1 MKQIDLMFRTMVAEL
16 QQRTFDAQWSAD
28 FPPTGRF
35 VSVKVDS
42 RSYWYFDQPDGKG
55 GQKRRYVGP
64 ADDNEITARVEAFR
78 GEKDDYQNRR
88 KIVAALTREAGLIAP
103 DRFTGTV
110 VEALASAGL
119 FRLRGVLVGTV
130 AFQCYAAHLGI
141 RLPMAAILTG
151 DADLAQ
157 DYAISSEVED
167 SIPPI
172 VALLQSIDPSFR
184 AVPHVSG
191 SPRFNAFRNST
202 GYRIEFL
209 TTNRG
214 SEDYADQPA
223 QIPALGGVSA
233 EPLRYMDFLIRDP
246 VRTILL
252 HGAGVSVVVPDP
264 SRFAVHKLIV
274 AGRRQDDAG
283 GRAKK
288 EKDLRQAGMLFEA
301 LQETGASRDLAD
313 ALYEAWGRGP
323 SWRSAITTGVDAVQR
338 QYQAAVHRTF
348 GILPADEIEKS
359 RVLLPEN
366 KP

>member
-35 VSVKVDS
+35 VKVTVDN
-42 RSYWYFDQPDGKG
+42 RAYWYFDQPNGDG

-64 ADDNEITARVEAFR
+64 VDDAEITARVETFK

-88 KIVAALTREAGLIAP
+88 KMVAALTREAGLIAP
-103 DRFTGTV
+103 DRFTGAV
-110 VEALASAGL
+110 VEALAAAGL

-172 VALLQSIDPSFR
+172 VDLLQGVDPSFR
-184 AVPHVSG
+184 ALPHISG
-191 SPRFNAFRNST
+191 SPRSNAFRNSS
-202 GYRIEFL
+202 GYRVEFL

-214 SEDYADQPA
+214 AEEYSDQPA
-223 QIPALGGVSA
+223 QMPALGGASA
-233 EPLRYMDFLIRDP
+233 EPLRFMDFLLRDP

-252 HGAGVSVVVPDP
+252 HGPGVSVVVPDP

-274 AGRRQDDAG
+274 AGRRLDDTS

-288 EKDLRQAGMLFEA
+288 DKDLRQAGMLFEA
-301 LQETGASRDLAD
+301 LQETGGGADLGHV
-313 ALYEAWGRGP
+313 LKEAWARGP
-323 SWRSAITTGVDAVQR
+323 SWRSSITAGVDAMGK
-338 QYQAAVHRTF
+338 QYQPAVHRTF
-348 GILPADEIEKS
+348 GILPLDEVEKA
-359 RVLLPEN
+359 R
-366 KP
+366 

>member
-35 VSVKVDS
+35 VPVTVDN
-42 RSYWYFDQPDGKG
+42 RKYWYFDEPDGHG

-64 ADDNEITARVEAFR
+64 ADDSEISARVETFR
-78 GEKDDYQNRR
+78 AEKDDYQNRR
-88 KIVAALTREAGLIAP
+88 RMVSALTREAGMIAP
-103 DRFTGTV
+103 DRFTGAV
-110 VEALASAGL
+110 VEALATAGL

-130 AFQCYAAHLGI
+130 AFQCYAAYLGV

-151 DADLAQ
+151 DADIAQ
-157 DYAISSEVED
+157 DYAISSEVSD
-167 SIPPI
+167 TMPPI
-172 VALLQSIDPSFR
+172 VDLLKGLDPSFR
-184 AVPHVSG
+184 ALPHISG
-191 SPRFNAFRNST
+191 SPRSNAFRNDS
-202 GYRIEFL
+202 GYRVEFL

-214 SEDYADQPA
+214 SEEYADQPA
-223 QIPALGGVSA
+223 NMPIGGASA

-274 AGRRQDDAG
+274 AGRRLDDAG

-288 EKDLRQAGMLFEA
+288 DKDLRQAGMLFEA
-301 LQETGASRDLAD
+301 LQETRYGEELAD
-313 ALYEAWGRGP
+313 ALREAWGRGP
-323 SWRSAITTGVDAVQR
+323 SWRSAITAGLDAVQKP
-338 QYQAAVHRTF
+338 YQPAVYRTF
-348 GILPADEIEKS
+348 GILPAEEIEKA
-359 RVLLPEN
+359 R
-366 KP
+366 

>member
-1 MKQIDLMFRTMVAEL
+1 MKQIDIMFRTMVAEL

-35 VSVKVDS
+35 VSAKVNS
-42 RSYWYFDQPDGKG
+42 RSYWYFDQPDGEG

-64 ADDNEITARVEAFR
+64 ADDHEITTRVEAFR
-78 GEKDDYQNRR
+78 GEKNDYQNRR
-88 KIVAALTREAGLIAP
+88 KMVAALTREAGLIAP

-130 AFQCYAAHLGI
+130 AFQCYAAYLGI

-157 DYAISSEVED
+157 DYAISREVED

-172 VALLQSIDPSFR
+172 VTLLQSIDPSFR
-184 AVPHVSG
+184 AVPRVSG
-191 SPRFNAFRNST
+191 SPRSSAFRNST
-202 GYRIEFL
+202 GYRVEFL
-209 TTNRG
+209 ITNRG

-223 QIPALGGVSA
+223 QMPALGGASA
-233 EPLRYMDFLIRDP
+233 EPLRDMDFLIRDP

-264 SRFAVHKLIV
+264 SRFAIHKLIV
-274 AGRRQDDAG
+274 AGRRQHDAG
-283 GRAKK
+283 GKAKR
-288 EKDLRQAGMLFEA
+288 EKDLRQAGVLFEA
-301 LQETGASRDLAD
+301 LQETGAGRDLAD
-313 ALYEAWGRGP
+313 ALYEAWSRGQ
-323 SWRSAITTGVDAVQR
+323 SWRDAITAAADAVQR
-338 QYQAAVHRTF
+338 QHQAAVHRTF
-348 GILPADEIEKS
+348 ATLPADEVEKS
-359 RVLLPEN
+359 RISMQAHRP
-366 KP
+366 

>member
-35 VSVKVDS
+35 VSVKVDN
-42 RSYWYFDQPDGKG
+42 RSYWYFDQPDGEG

-64 ADDNEITARVEAFR
+64 ADDAEITARVETFK

-88 KIVAALTREAGLIAP
+88 KMVSALTREAGLIAP
-103 DRFTGTV
+103 DRFTGAV
-110 VEALASAGL
+110 VEALAAAGL

-130 AFQCYAAHLGI
+130 AFQCYAGHLGI

-151 DADLAQ
+151 DADIAQ
-157 DYAISSEVED
+157 DYAISGEVAD
-167 SIPPI
+167 SMPPI
-172 VALLQSIDPSFR
+172 VDLLQGVDPTFR
-184 AVPHVSG
+184 ALPHVSG
-191 SPRFNAFRNST
+191 SPRSNAFRNSS
-202 GYRIEFL
+202 GYRVEFL

-214 SEDYADQPA
+214 SEEYADEPA
-223 QIPALGGVSA
+223 PMPALGGAAA

-274 AGRRQDDAG
+274 AGRRLDDTS
-283 GRAKK
+283 GRAKRD
-288 EKDLRQAGMLFEA
+288 KDLRQAGMLFAA
-301 LQETGASRDLAD
+301 LQQVGEGANLAD
-313 ALYEAWGRGP
+313 ALREAWSRGP
-323 SWRSAITTGVDAVQR
+323 NWRSALADSAQSVKKEHGPAVW
-338 QYQAAVHRTF
+338 RTF
-348 GILPADEIEKS
+348 GII
-359 RVLLPEN
+359 PEEEMR
-366 KP
+366 KASSGLMR

>member
-16 QQRTFDAQWSAD
+16 QQRSFDAQWSAD

-35 VSVKVDS
+35 VKVTVDS
-42 RSYWYFDQPDGKG
+42 RAYWYFDQPNGEG

-64 ADDNEITARVEAFR
+64 VDDEEITARVETFR

-88 KIVAALTREAGLIAP
+88 KIVAALTREAGLVAP
-103 DRFTGTV
+103 DRFTGAV
-110 VEALASAGL
+110 VETLAAAGL

-172 VALLQSIDPSFR
+172 LDLLQGVDPSFR
-184 AVPHVSG
+184 ALPHISG
-191 SPRFNAFRNST
+191 SPRSNAFRNSS
-202 GYRIEFL
+202 GYRVEFL

-214 SEDYADQPA
+214 AEEYSDQPA
-223 QIPALGGVSA
+223 QMPALGGAAA
-233 EPLRYMDFLIRDP
+233 EPLRFMDFLLRDP

-264 SRFAVHKLIV
+264 CRYAIHKLIV
-274 AGRRQDDAG
+274 AGRRQNDAG
-283 GRAKK
+283 GKAKK
-288 EKDLRQAGMLFEA
+288 DKDLRQAGMLFEA
-301 LQETGASRDLAD
+301 LQDTGEGTNLAE
-313 ALYEAWGRGP
+313 ALREAWDRGP
-323 SWRSAITTGVDAVQR
+323 SWRSSIMAGVDAVAK
-338 QYQAAVHRTF
+338 QYQPSVHRTF
-348 GILPADEIEKS
+348 GILPAAEIENA
-359 RVLLPEN
+359 R
-366 KP
+366 

>member
-35 VSVKVDS
+35 VKVTVDN
-42 RSYWYFDQPDGKG
+42 RAYWYFDQPNGEG

-64 ADDNEITARVEAFR
+64 VDDEEITARVATFK

-88 KIVAALTREAGLIAP
+88 KMVAALTREAGMIAP
-103 DRFTGTV
+103 DRFTGAV
-110 VEALASAGL
+110 VEALAAAGL

-151 DADLAQ
+151 DADVAQ
-157 DYAISSEVED
+157 DFAISSEVED
-167 SIPPI
+167 SMPPI
-172 VALLQSIDPSFR
+172 LEVLQGIDPSFR
-184 AVPHVSG
+184 ALPHISG
-191 SPRFNAFRNST
+191 STRSNAFRNSS
-202 GYRIEFL
+202 GYRVEFL

-214 SEDYADQPA
+214 AEEYSDQPA
-223 QIPALGGVSA
+223 KMPALGGAAA
-233 EPLRYMDFLIRDP
+233 EPLRFMDFLLRDP

-252 HGAGVSVVVPDP
+252 HAAGVSVVVPDP

-274 AGRRQDDAG
+274 AGRRLDDAG

-301 LQETGASRDLAD
+301 LQETGDGANLAD
-313 ALYEAWGRGP
+313 ALREAWGRGP
-323 SWRSAITTGVDAVQR
+323 SWRGSITAGVYAVPKP
-338 QYQAAVHRTF
+338 YLPAVHRTF
-348 GILPADEIEKS
+348 GILPADEIEKA
-359 RVLLPEN
+359 R
-366 KP
+366 

>member
-16 QQRTFDAQWSAD
+16 QQRSFDAQWSAD

-35 VSVKVDS
+35 VKVTVDN
-42 RSYWYFDQPDGKG
+42 RAYWYFDQPNGEG

-64 ADDNEITARVEAFR
+64 VDDEEITARVETFR

-88 KIVAALTREAGLIAP
+88 KIVAALTREAGLVAP
-103 DRFTGTV
+103 DRFTGAV
-110 VEALASAGL
+110 VETLAAAGL

-172 VALLQSIDPSFR
+172 LDLLQGVDPSFR
-184 AVPHVSG
+184 ALPHISG
-191 SPRFNAFRNST
+191 SPHSNAFRNSS
-202 GYRIEFL
+202 GYRVEFL

-214 SEDYADQPA
+214 AEEYSDQPA
-223 QIPALGGVSA
+223 QMPALGGAAA
-233 EPLRYMDFLIRDP
+233 EPLRFMDFLIRDP

-264 SRFAVHKLIV
+264 CRYAVHKLIV
-274 AGRRQDDAG
+274 AGRRQNDAG
-283 GRAKK
+283 GKAKK
-288 EKDLRQAGMLFEA
+288 DKDLRQAGMLFEA
-301 LQETGASRDLAD
+301 LQETGEGTSLAE
-313 ALYEAWGRGP
+313 ALGEAWDRGP
-323 SWRSAITTGVDAVQR
+323 SWRISITAGVDAVAK
-338 QYQAAVHRTF
+338 QYQPALHRTF
-348 GILPADEIEKS
+348 DILPADEIEKA
-359 RVLLPEN
+359 R
-366 KP
+366 

>member
-1 MKQIDLMFRTMVAEL
+1 MKQIDLMFRTMIAEL

-35 VSVKVDS
+35 VKVTIDN
-42 RSYWYFDQPDGKG
+42 RAYWYFDQPNGEG

-64 ADDNEITARVEAFR
+64 VDDEEITARVETFK

-88 KIVAALTREAGLIAP
+88 KMVAALTREAGMIAP
-103 DRFTGTV
+103 DRFTGAV
-110 VEALASAGL
+110 VEELAAAGL

-172 VALLQSIDPSFR
+172 LDLLQGVDPSFR
-184 AVPHVSG
+184 ALPHISG
-191 SPRFNAFRNST
+191 SPRSNAFRNSS
-202 GYRIEFL
+202 GYRVEFL

-214 SEDYADQPA
+214 AEEYSDQPA
-223 QIPALGGVSA
+223 PMPALGGAAA
-233 EPLRYMDFLIRDP
+233 EPLRFMDFLLRDP

-274 AGRRQDDAG
+274 AGRRLDDTG

-301 LQETGASRDLAD
+301 LQETGGGADLTRAFR
-313 ALYEAWGRGP
+313 EAWDRGP
-323 SWRSAITTGVDAVQR
+323 SWKGALAQGIEAIPKD
-338 QYQAAVHRTF
+338 YEPAVHRIYGT
-348 GILPADEIEKS
+348 IPTL
-359 RVLLPEN
+359 
-366 KP
+366 

>member
-35 VSVKVDS
+35 VPVTVDN
-42 RSYWYFDQPDGKG
+42 RKYWYFDEPDGAG

-64 ADDNEITARVEAFR
+64 ADDTEISARVATFR
-78 GEKDDYQNRR
+78 AEKDDYQNRR
-88 KIVAALTREAGLIAP
+88 KMVSALTREAGMIAP
-103 DRFTGTV
+103 DRFTGAV
-110 VEALASAGL
+110 VEALAAAGL

-130 AFQCYAAHLGI
+130 AFQCYAAYLGV

-151 DADLAQ
+151 DADIAQ
-157 DYAISSEVED
+157 DYAISGEVAD
-167 SIPPI
+167 SMPP
-172 VALLQSIDPSFR
+172 VVELLQGIDPSFR
-184 AVPHVSG
+184 ALPHISG
-191 SPRFNAFRNST
+191 SPRSNAFRNDS
-202 GYRIEFL
+202 GYRVEFL

-214 SEDYADQPA
+214 SEEYADQPA
-223 QIPALGGVSA
+223 NMPALGGAAA

-274 AGRRQDDAG
+274 AGRRLDDAG

-288 EKDLRQAGMLFEA
+288 DKDLRQAGMLFEA
-301 LQETGASRDLAD
+301 LQETAYGRELAA
-313 ALYEAWGRGP
+313 ALREAWGRGP
-323 SWRSAITTGVDAVQR
+323 SWRSAITAGVDAVHN
-338 QYQAAVHRTF
+338 QYEPAVHRTF
-348 GILPADEIEKS
+348 GILPLEEVEKA
-359 RVLLPEN
+359 RLYNEHNV
-366 KP
+366 

>member
-1 MKQIDLMFRTMVAEL
+1 VKQIDIMFRTMVAEL

-28 FPPTGRF
+28 FPLTGRF
-35 VSVKVDS
+35 VKVIIDD
-42 RSYWYFDQPDGKG
+42 RPYWYFDQPNGEG

-64 ADDNEITARVEAFR
+64 VNDAEITARVETFK
-78 GEKDDYQNRR
+78 GEKDDFQNRR
-88 KIVAALTREAGLIAP
+88 KMVAALTREAGMIAP

-110 VEALASAGL
+110 VEALAAAGL

-130 AFQCYAAHLGI
+130 AFQCYAAYLGV

-172 VALLQSIDPSFR
+172 VGLLQSVDPSFR
-184 AVPHVSG
+184 ALPHASG
-191 SPRFNAFRNST
+191 SPRSNAFRNSS
-202 GYRIEFL
+202 GYRVEFL

-214 SEDYADQPA
+214 AEEYSNQPA
-223 QIPALGGVSA
+223 QMPALGGASA
-233 EPLRYMDFLIRDP
+233 EPLRFMDFLLLDP

-252 HGAGVSVVVPDP
+252 HRAGVSVVVPDP

-274 AGRRQDDAG
+274 AGRRLDDAG

-301 LQETGASRDLAD
+301 LPETGDGIKLAE
-313 ALYEAWGRGP
+313 ALREAWGRGP
-323 SWRSAITTGVDAVQR
+323 SWRSAITAGVDAVVK
-338 QYQAAVHRTF
+338 QYRPAVHRTF
-348 GILPADEIEKS
+348 SILPAGEVEKA
-359 RVLLPEN
+359 RCFGGPL
-366 KP
+366 